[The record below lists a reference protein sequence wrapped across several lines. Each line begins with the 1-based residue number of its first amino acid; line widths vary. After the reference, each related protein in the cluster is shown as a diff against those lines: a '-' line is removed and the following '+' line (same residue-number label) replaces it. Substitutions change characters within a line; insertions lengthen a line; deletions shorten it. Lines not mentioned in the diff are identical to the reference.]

1 MEVVVWDGFYPSFPY
16 ACKIRAYMRKY
27 IVLAQIGATAWP
39 ALVQMG
45 PDGEID

>member
-1 MEVVVWDGFYPSFPY
+1 MLPFFPMRIFRIFRIH
-16 ACKIRAYMRKY
+16 AHIRAYMRKY
-27 IVLAQIGATAWP
+27 IVLAQIGATACP